1 MKFRVISYT
10 QRSGRLGMFDIVIGE
25 YTIKSLCG
33 KYTKTIG
40 HNEYEK
46 LSEDGYVNYYGVQA
60 LERVTTRLAN
70 IGIEIELIGN
80 VPWVYL
86 NSVNGI
92 PVTERKN
99 ARHGYCI
106 DYMIDKRHLNFRKD
120 LFSKIRELTGK
131 EKRFG

>member
-1 MKFRVISYT
+1 MRFKVVSYT
-10 QRSGRLGMFDIVIGE
+10 QRLSILDIVIGE

-33 KYTKTIG
+33 KYTKIIG
-40 HNEYEK
+40 HNEYSRTLE
-46 LSEDGYVNYYGVQA
+46 EGYSNYYGIPA

-99 ARHGYCI
+99 ARHGYCV
-106 DYMIDKRHLNFRKD
+106 DYMTDKRHLNFRKD